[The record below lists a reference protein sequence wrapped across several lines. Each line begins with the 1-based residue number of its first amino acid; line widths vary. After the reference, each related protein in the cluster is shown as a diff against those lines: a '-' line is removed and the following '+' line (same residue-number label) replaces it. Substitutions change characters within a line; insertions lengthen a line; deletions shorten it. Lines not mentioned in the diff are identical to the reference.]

1 MLNDL
6 GPAIDRLAAIEPWK
20 GIPADGAFP
29 NFLGVQT
36 AWEFVEKHAPS
47 NVQLN
52 AKGVGHP
59 VATEAPTVSDGEA
72 FFEFASIEAAVS
84 AARDRFIMVE
94 LGGGFGA
101 RTVDA
106 HAALQRLNP
115 MPSQY
120 VVVEAEPTHFE
131 WVKRHMQANGIDPAE
146 HWLLNAF
153 VSDKSHPLL
162 FMIGSGLYY
171 NTAVTPQDIENV
183 VEQVEQ
189 MGASSTV
196 LGNVLRSGR
205 CGVQE
210 TYSSDAGDHQF
221 EFGFVSALTLP
232 DILGPLP
239 HVDLMDVD
247 VQGAETTIFLP
258 ALEQL
263 DRKVHRLHIGTHGA
277 PVHEL
282 LLELFEK
289 MGWRCVYSY
298 AGRSEHD
305 TDWGHFKTSDGIL
318 HVVNPRFCS

>member
-6 GPAIDRLAAIEPWK
+6 APAIDRLSAIEPWT
-20 GIPADGAFP
+20 GVPADGAFP

-52 AKGVGHP
+52 ARGTGQP
-59 VATEAPTVSDGEA
+59 VETAVPQVSDGEA
-72 FFEFASIEAAVS
+72 FFEFASIEAAVT
-84 AARDRFIMVE
+84 AAREKFIMVE

-106 HAALQRLNP
+106 HVALQRLNP
-115 MPSQY
+115 LPSQY

-131 WVKRHMQANGIDPAE
+131 WVKQHMQSNGIDPAE

-153 VSDKSHPLL
+153 VSDNANPLL

-171 NTAVTPQDIENV
+171 NTAVTAQDIDSIV
-183 VEQVEQ
+183 QQVEE

-205 CGVQE
+205 CGLRE
-210 TYSSDAGDHQF
+210 TYSSDAGHHQF
-221 EFGFVSALTLP
+221 EFGFVSAVTLP

-258 ALEQL
+258 ALEQI
-263 DRKVHRLHIGTHGA
+263 DRKVHRMHIGTHGA
-277 PVHEL
+277 PIHDL
-282 LLELFEK
+282 LVDLFEK
-289 MGWRCVYSY
+289 MGWVCQYSY
-298 AGRSEHD
+298 AGRSEHQ
-305 TDWGHFKTSDGIL
+305 TRWGDFKTSDGIL
-318 HVVNPRFCS
+318 HVVNPRFCT